1 MTKIKVYQTQ
11 EKVFSIKEFVDLF
24 IDKTNLSEAEKRL
37 LREGNLLDTV
47 PKHLNKAI
55 TRAEWLKEDRSD
67 LIEMRRAGERSAYCE
82 KNKVK
87 FKGCNPPEKE
97 VEFPTELTFFG
108 KEEVTVEK
116 IPYGILTA
124 EQVIREILGCVF
136 FSKYGLNTNLKPV
149 CVYEQGYGFCL
160 VEETKAE
167 KRVESFLDFENKNVS
182 ELVRLDSIR
191 KKLGLSHDLGTE
203 VKLKGINI
211 VKYADEKAK
220 MLLSMNFNGGF
231 RGLLNSNIGNDVIT
245 LNEDGELEL
254 FLCDFDTF
262 AVVEIPEKPTK
273 DFLKRFFLQSFVE
286 LAKSSLP
293 IVDIVKDSVG
303 AVERYKI
310 ISSLYNVYR
319 REFYRKAKEKK
330 WDLELLK
337 EIEEWALSTP
347 IFNRTVCEIVPTYE
361 KIKKLPDRE
370 PIYRPH

>member
-1 MTKIKVYQTQ
+1 MTKIKIFQTQ
-11 EKVFSIKEFVDLF
+11 EKVFSVKEFVDMY
-24 IDKTNLSEAEKRL
+24 IDKTNLSETEKKL
-37 LREGNLLDTV
+37 LRGSNLPDTI
-47 PKHLNKAI
+47 PEHLKKTI
-55 TRAEWLKEDRSD
+55 TRAEWLKEDCSD

-136 FSKYGLNTNLKPV
+136 FFKYGLNTNLKPV
-149 CVYEQGYGFCL
+149 CVYSQGYGFCI

-167 KRVESFLDFENKNVS
+167 KRVESFLDFENMNVS
-182 ELVRLDSIR
+182 ELVKLDCVR

-211 VKYADEKAK
+211 VRYADEKAK
-220 MLLSMNFNGGF
+220 ILLSMNFNGGF

-245 LNEDGELEL
+245 LNEDGELGL

-262 AVVEIPEKPTK
+262 AIVDIPEKPTE

-286 LAKSSLP
+286 LTKSSLP
-293 IVDIVKDSVG
+293 IVDIVEDATG
-303 AVERYKI
+303 AVGVYRK
-310 ISSLYNVYR
+310 ISSLFNVYR
-319 REFYRKAKEKK
+319 REFFRKAKEKG

-337 EIEEWALSTP
+337 EIEEWAVSTS
-347 IFNRTVCEIVPTYE
+347 IFKRTVCEIVPTYE

-370 PIYRPH
+370 PVYRPH